1 MISIVIPAFDEAR
14 RIGAQLAALA
24 EQVDPVDCEVVV
36 ADNGSRDDTVEVV
49 GGFADRLPVRV
60 VDASARRGQAAARN
74 MAVAEVRGDLL
85 VFLDADDVVMPGFV
99 AAYRAL
105 DPAVEFATGP
115 VVFFAHDA
123 PPPRD
128 HTGAAGAPPVQLGW
142 RPYALGANFAVRRAR
157 FEALGGF
164 DESYPPAE
172 DVELSWRLQRAGVH
186 LEFVPAAAVAK
197 REAPTLRATL
207 RQYYRYGRRDPALYR
222 DFRADG
228 VPAPLAGPVLR
239 SWGGLLVRLPLLG
252 RSRTRRAWAH
262 QAGRRVGRLVGSLAA
277 RTWYP

>member
-14 RIGAQLAALA
+14 RIGAQLEALA
-24 EQVDPVDCEVVV
+24 GQVDPADCEVIV
-36 ADNGSRDDTVEVV
+36 ADNGSRDDTVAVV
-49 GGFADRLPVRV
+49 LGFADRMPVRV
-60 VDASARRGQAAARN
+60 VDASARPGQAAARN
-74 MAVAEVRGDLL
+74 AAVVEVRGDLL

-99 AAYRAL
+99 EAYRAL
-105 DPAVEFATGP
+105 DPTVELATGP
-115 VVFFAHDA
+115 VVFFAHGA

-128 HTGAAGAPPVQLGW
+128 AVGAGGAPPVQLGF
-142 RPYALGANFAVRRAR
+142 RPYALGANFAVRRER
-157 FEALGGF
+157 FLALGGF

-172 DVELSWRLQRAGVH
+172 DVELSWRLQRAGVR

-197 REAPTLRATL
+197 REAATLGATL

-228 VPAPLAGPVLR
+228 VPAPLVGPALR
-239 SWGGLLVRLPLLG
+239 SWAGLVVRLPLLG
-252 RSRTRRAWAH
+252 RARTRRAWAH
-262 QAGRRVGRLVGSLAA
+262 QAGRRVGRLVGSVQA